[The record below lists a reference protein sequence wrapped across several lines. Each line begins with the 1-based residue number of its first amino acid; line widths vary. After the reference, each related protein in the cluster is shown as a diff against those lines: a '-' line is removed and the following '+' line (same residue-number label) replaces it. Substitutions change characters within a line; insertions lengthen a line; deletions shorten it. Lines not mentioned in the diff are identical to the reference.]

1 MERQN
6 QNKKFYKTSLEGLL
20 EGILEVM
27 RDEKRHPYFSLLL
40 GSIGKF
46 NRLLGDAKYYD
57 KQPIVEFE
65 RQQLIE
71 EMIVLTIKYLD
82 IEPDP
87 LTFIAGLSIIGY
99 AKNGYKVT
107 VMRCRE
113 NDRGDDCWYETIS
126 YTKGGLAEEIGSI
139 LIEYAT
145 NMLRDRYYSRREI
158 ENIRRNLNE
167 IVNTIGGRKPYDID
181 WALGVL
187 YRVIGLMYIEKLKKL
202 GIAKEESGEQY
213 KIIIDEKKLMEMYKP
228 LIQSIGLSDEIIEA
242 FKYTIAGGSSAK
254 VTDDREI
261 YEAIERELKKDPKY
275 RMCMD
280 IMPKCR
286 INVWERY

>member
-1 MERQN
+1 
-6 QNKKFYKTSLEGLL
+6 
-20 EGILEVM
+20 M
-27 RDEKRHPYFSLLL
+27 RDESKFPYFSLLL

-46 NRLLGDAKYYD
+46 HKLLRGAKYD
-57 KQPIVEFE
+57 QHPIIDFE
-65 RQQLIE
+65 RQQLLE
-71 EMIVLTIKYLD
+71 EMIKLIENYLD

-99 AKNGYKVT
+99 AQNGYKVK

-113 NDRGDDCWYETIS
+113 RTDDDECWYETIS
-126 YTKGGLAEEIGSI
+126 YTKGELAEEIGSI

-145 NMLRDRYYSRREI
+145 NMLRDKYYSKREI

-167 IVNTIGGRKPYDID
+167 IVNTIEGWKPYDTN
-181 WALGVL
+181 WALGLL
-187 YRVIGLMYIEKLKKL
+187 YRAIGLMYIEKLKKL

-213 KIIIDEKKLMEMYKP
+213 KIIIDEKKLMERYKP
-228 LIQSIGLSDEIIEA
+228 LIQSIRLTDEIIEA

-254 VTDDREI
+254 VTDMREI

-275 RMCMD
+275 KMCMET
-280 IMPKCR
+280 MPKCR
-286 INVWERY
+286 INVWERD

>member
-1 MERQN
+1 MDGQN
-6 QNKKFYKTSLEGLL
+6 QNKKFYKTSLDGLL
-20 EGILEVM
+20 DGILEVM
-27 RDEKRHPYFSLLL
+27 RDESKFPYFSLLL

-46 NRLLGDAKYYD
+46 NKLLRGAKYG
-57 KQPIVEFE
+57 QHPIIDFE
-65 RQQLIE
+65 RQQLLK
-71 EMIVLTIKYLD
+71 EMIKLIEKYLD

-99 AKNGYKVT
+99 AQNGYKVK

-113 NDRGDDCWYETIS
+113 RTDDDECWYETIS
-126 YTKGGLAEEIGSI
+126 YTKGELAEEIGSI

-145 NMLRDRYYSRREI
+145 NMLRDKYYSKREI

-167 IVNTIGGRKPYDID
+167 IVNTIEGWKPYDTN
-181 WALGVL
+181 WALGLL
-187 YRVIGLMYIEKLKKL
+187 YRAIGLMYIEKLKKL

-213 KIIIDEKKLMEMYKP
+213 KIIIDEKKLMERYKP
-228 LIQSIGLSDEIIEA
+228 LIQSIRLTDEIIEA

-254 VTDDREI
+254 VTDMREI

-275 RMCMD
+275 KMCMET
-280 IMPKCR
+280 MPKCR
-286 INVWERY
+286 INVWERD